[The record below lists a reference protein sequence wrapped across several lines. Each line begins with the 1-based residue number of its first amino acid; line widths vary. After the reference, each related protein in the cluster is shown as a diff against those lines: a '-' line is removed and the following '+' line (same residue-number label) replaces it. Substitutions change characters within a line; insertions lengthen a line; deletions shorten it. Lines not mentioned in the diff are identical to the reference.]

1 MTKIIVLDIVKNLS
15 TQIMISQKY
24 FNANCQLFWLSSN
37 LQFSS
42 SFPSSVYHM
51 QSSIS
56 FEYKYCL
63 FEVGGGRKNETFGR
77 IEDAVIYGKFAMRQK
92 ITHQE
97 NKNEQRPW
105 ETKCYKC
112 ERGKIRLEK
121 VRSIFRISK
130 PNVTEKDSQTW

>member
-1 MTKIIVLDIVKNLS
+1 M
-15 TQIMISQKY
+15 
-24 FNANCQLFWLSSN
+24 
-37 LQFSS
+37 
-42 SFPSSVYHM
+42 YHM

-97 NKNEQRPW
+97 NKNEQRP
-105 ETKCYKC
+105 
-112 ERGKIRLEK
+112 
-121 VRSIFRISK
+121 
-130 PNVTEKDSQTW
+130 